1 MCACHDV
8 CGEVRGQ
15 AQGSGS
21 PACPMYAR
29 LAGLRGSLLLL
40 PPIPW
45 NTRLQTWATTSSFAC
60 VLGIQ
65 TQVLVLVQQTTE
77 SSPQPRLRRCL
88 NADWIIAKLMTWS
101 DVISNPVKFE

>member
-1 MCACHDV
+1 MRAFHDV

-21 PACPMYAR
+21 PICPMYGR

-45 NTRLQTWATTSSFAC
+45 NTGLQTWATTSSFAC
-60 VLGIQ
+60 ILGIQ
-65 TQVLVLVQQTTE
+65 TQVPVLVQQATYWL
-77 SSPQPRLRRCL
+77 SHLLSPG
-88 NADWIIAKLMTWS
+88 S
-101 DVISNPVKFE
+101 DNV